1 MVPRDARKSGEPAAV
16 NSSPEGDRERGL
28 PHVPGPAGGGA
39 GRGSTS
45 LPGTFQGPE
54 ATSPVE
60 RRSRILVLEEER
72 QPSVAQRLLGV
83 NGVVV
88 KALYFASPA
97 LILVVWEIL
106 ARAHVVDVRL
116 FSAPSLIL
124 RALVPVVA
132 SGELWVN
139 TLVSLQRI
147 LLGFLVGSG
156 AGVVLG
162 LAMGLAPPV
171 RAALGPMVASTFPI
185 PKLAIMPLILLVFGL
200 GETSKVVTVAV
211 GVFYLV
217 LINSMAGVMNI
228 DKIYLD
234 VARSFGAS
242 RKDFYLTVALPG
254 ALPMIFAGLK
264 LGMGTALLLIVAA
277 ELSAARAGVGYMIW
291 RAYDMFDIERMF
303 VGLMTMSLMGYL
315 LSNLLDVVERVVIPW
330 KD

>member
-1 MVPRDARKSGEPAAV
+1 MIEHAARNLTIEA
-16 NSSPEGDRERGL
+16 PEDVR
-28 PHVPGPAGGGA
+28 H
-39 GRGSTS
+39 
-45 LPGTFQGPE
+45 
-54 ATSPVE
+54 
-60 RRSRILVLEEER
+60 RILVLEEER
-72 QPSVAQRLLGV
+72 RPSLAQRLFGV
-83 NGVVV
+83 NGVLVR
-88 KALYFASPA
+88 ALYFASPA

-106 ARAHVVDVRL
+106 ARAGAVDVRL

-124 RALVPVVA
+124 KALVPVVA

-139 TLVSLQRI
+139 TLVSLQRV
-147 LLGFLVGSG
+147 LLGFFVGSG

-171 RAALGPMVASTFPI
+171 RAALGPMVAATFPI

-303 VGLMTMSLMGYL
+303 AGLITMSFMGYI

-330 KD
+330 KH

>member
-1 MVPRDARKSGEPAAV
+1 MTGHAV
-16 NSSPEGDRERGL
+16 GNLTIESPEDVQR
-28 PHVPGPAGGGA
+28 
-39 GRGSTS
+39 
-45 LPGTFQGPE
+45 
-54 ATSPVE
+54 
-60 RRSRILVLEEER
+60 RILVLEEER
-72 QPSVAQRLLGV
+72 RPSLVQRLFGV
-83 NGVVV
+83 NGVLVR
-88 KALYFASPA
+88 ALYFASPA

-106 ARAHVVDVRL
+106 ARAGAVDVRL

-124 RALVPVVA
+124 KALVPVVA

-139 TLVSLQRI
+139 TLVSLQRV

-156 AGVVLG
+156 VGVVLG

-171 RAALGPMVASTFPI
+171 RAALGPMVAATFPI

-234 VARSFGAS
+234 VAKSFGAS

-303 VGLMTMSLMGYL
+303 VGLITMSFMGYI

-330 KD
+330 KH